1 MEYSLK
7 QKKKECGPPNS
18 FDLSSTDLQDNKLK
32 LQETTNTQKIMISF
46 TENNMRWCSPAQDMQ
61 IQNFNLITNLT
72 VL

>member
-32 LQETTNTQKIMISF
+32 LQETTNTQKIMMF
-46 TENNMRWCSPAQDMQ
+46 TENNMR
-61 IQNFNLITNLT
+61 
-72 VL
+72 

>member
-32 LQETTNTQKIMISF
+32 LQETTNTQKIMIF
-46 TENNMRWCSPAQDMQ
+46 TENDIRDGV
-61 IQNFNLITNLT
+61 
-72 VL
+72 VLLRIYKFKTSIS